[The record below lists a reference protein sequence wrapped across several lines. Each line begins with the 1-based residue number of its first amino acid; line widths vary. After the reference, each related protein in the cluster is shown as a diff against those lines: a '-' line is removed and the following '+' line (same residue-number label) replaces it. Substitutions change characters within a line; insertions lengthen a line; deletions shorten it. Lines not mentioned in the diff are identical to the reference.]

1 VNNIF
6 CEKTFS
12 QTNTKKNVH
21 CVLPYLT
28 NEYDLFKPYHVTQK
42 FYFIMDV
49 TLAYMKKANK
59 SSRMNIKINY
69 SATKR
74 SKNVEIILII
84 VGGT

>member
-1 VNNIF
+1 
-6 CEKTFS
+6 
-12 QTNTKKNVH
+12 
-21 CVLPYLT
+21 
-28 NEYDLFKPYHVTQK
+28 
-42 FYFIMDV
+42 MDV